1 MSNSNSGI
9 SLSGVTVGLT
19 DTNIPSVEA
28 YGDVP
33 YSAPALNVNKDEL
46 LHNTKGNK
54 EDNLIDGI
62 PVDNS
67 KQESTNSITSHM
79 KNSQDVLGFES
90 SNKERSS
97 RTEKEIRSHNK
108 L

>member
-1 MSNSNSGI
+1 MSDNIN
-9 SLSGVTVGLT
+9 LSGVTVGLT

-33 YSAPALNVNKDEL
+33 YSAPALNISKDEL

-54 EDNLIDGI
+54 NDNLLDGI
-62 PVDNS
+62 PVNNV
-67 KQESTNSITSHM
+67 QPQSTNSITSHA
-79 KNSQDVLGFES
+79 KNSQDVLGFEY

-97 RTEKEIRSHNK
+97 RTKEEVSKEK
-108 L
+108 